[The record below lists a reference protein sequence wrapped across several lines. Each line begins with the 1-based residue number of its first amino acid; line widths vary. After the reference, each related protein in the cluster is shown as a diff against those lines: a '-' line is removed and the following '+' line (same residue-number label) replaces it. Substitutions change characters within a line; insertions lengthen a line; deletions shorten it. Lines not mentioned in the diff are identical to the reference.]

1 MNLAKRAKIM
11 VGAVA
16 AVAAFAA
23 FAVAGTA
30 FTGSGVTNSAGS
42 RQFVRGTV
50 SQSVTGATLSSVAYT
65 FGDAPANTA
74 VHSALLTFAD
84 SNADAKTPTVAF
96 TGGNAV
102 AFTCTAIE
110 ATNHTST
117 CTTAGAD
124 RTGVTS
130 IAITV
135 A

>member
-1 MNLAKRAKIM
+1 M

-16 AVAAFAA
+16 VVGAFAA
-23 FAVAGTA
+23 AGTA
-30 FTGSGVTNSAGS
+30 FTSSGITNNAGS
-42 RQFVRGTV
+42 TQFVGGTV

-65 FGDAPANTA
+65 FGDAPGNTA
-74 VHSALLTFAD
+74 VHSVLLTFAD
-84 SNADAKTPTVAF
+84 SNADAKTPSVAF

-110 ATNHTST
+110 ATGHTST

-124 RTGVTS
+124 RTGVAS

-135 A
+135 T